1 MSGYGGRASHSE
13 QLLAFFLLNL
23 AEMRQ
28 EGAKTQSSSFLLVRE
43 YAIVVFLDQGCTLIP
58 SQPCALS

>member
-13 QLLAFFLLNL
+13 QLLAFFLLDL

-28 EGAKTQSSSFLLVRE
+28 EGAKTQSSFFFLVNE
-43 YAIVVFLDQGCTLIP
+43 YVIVVSLDQHLA
-58 SQPCALS
+58 SL